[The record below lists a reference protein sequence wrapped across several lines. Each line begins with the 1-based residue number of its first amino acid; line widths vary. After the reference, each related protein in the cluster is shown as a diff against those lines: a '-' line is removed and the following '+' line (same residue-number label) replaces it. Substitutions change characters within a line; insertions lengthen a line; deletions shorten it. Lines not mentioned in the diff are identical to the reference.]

1 VIVLRQPPYD
11 SFASYTLE
19 PSTQYYVVIREYD
32 RNVIVFQKSITSNTA
47 GVLSID
53 WTGTYGEN
61 DTPYD
66 FRKYDETYHVE
77 ITADGEIAGEDNLT
91 VERPYVDPNT
101 LGETSTDI
109 ATAKENERLARAIID
124 SVVAGGFYFKT
135 SWLEPVGQ
143 GTDYMPIWE
152 RAYKILKVYE
162 NAELVYDTSLEVPG
176 MGEWNYVITKDKTA
190 ITKDPNYKILDFNR
204 SESVPVGL
212 NIAASDSISMFDTAD
227 SGNTVGLKSG
237 VLFNKGTDYLFYL
250 ETGYKVV
257 PYDIQDATKMLIN
270 DISCGKLE
278 YFKRYV
284 TDYSTDQFKISID
297 GAAFAG
303 TGNILVDKILD
314 KYVTNVKKPGM
325 L

>member
-1 VIVLRQPPYD
+1 MIVLRQPPYD
-11 SFASYTLE
+11 SFISYTLE
-19 PSTQYYVVIREYD
+19 PSTEYQVVIKDHD
-32 RNVIVFQKSITSNTA
+32 RNVIVFQDTVTSNTA
-47 GVLSID
+47 GVVALD
-53 WTGTYGEN
+53 WTGTYGEDN
-61 DTPYD
+61 KIYD

-77 ITADGEIAGEDNLT
+77 ITANGEIAGEDNLT

-101 LGETSTDI
+101 LGETASDI
-109 ATAKENERLARAIID
+109 AEAKNNERLARAIID
-124 SVVAGGFYFKT
+124 SITGGFYFKT
-135 SWLEPVGQ
+135 TWLEPVGQ

-152 RAYKILKVYE
+152 KAYKILKVYE
-162 NAELVYDTSLEVPG
+162 NAELVYDDSLQVPA

-190 ITKDPNYKILDFNR
+190 ITKDPNYAILDFNR
-204 SESVPVGL
+204 AESVPVGL
-212 NIAASDSISMFDTAD
+212 NMAASDSISMFDTAD
-227 SGNTVGLKSG
+227 SGNTLGLKSG

-250 ETGYKVV
+250 ETGHKVV
-257 PYDIQDATKMLIN
+257 PYDIQDATKMLVH

-297 GAAFAG
+297 ESAFSG

>member
-11 SFASYTLE
+11 SFISYTLE
-19 PSTQYYVVIREYD
+19 PSTEYHVVIKD
-32 RNVIVFQKSITSNTA
+32 DDVDVVFEDTLTSSNT

-53 WTGTYGEN
+53 WTGTYGE
-61 DTPYD
+61 DDKLYD

-77 ITADGEIAGEDNLT
+77 ITADGEIAGQDNLT
-91 VERPYVDPNT
+91 VERPYLDPTT
-101 LGETSTDI
+101 LGQTASDI
-109 ATAKENERLARAIID
+109 SIAKDHERLARAIID
-124 SVVAGGFYFKT
+124 SVTGGFYFKT
-135 SWLEPVGQ
+135 TWLEPVGQ

-152 RAYKILKVYE
+152 KAYKILKVYE
-162 NAELVYDTSLEVPG
+162 NAELVYDASLEVPAI
-176 MGEWNYVITKDKTA
+176 GEWNYAITKDKTA
-190 ITKDPNYKILDFNR
+190 ITKDPNYAILDFNR
-204 SESVPVGL
+204 AESAPVGV
-212 NIAASDSISMFDTAD
+212 NMAASDSISMFDTSD
-227 SGNTVGLKSG
+227 SGNTLGLKSG
-237 VLFNKGTDYLFYL
+237 VLFNQGTDYLFHL

-257 PYDIQDATKMLIN
+257 PYDIQDATRMLIN

-297 GAAFAG
+297 GAAFSG

-314 KYVTNVKKPGM
+314 KYVTNVKKPGI

>member
-11 SFASYTLE
+11 SFISYTLE
-19 PSTQYYVVIREYD
+19 PSTEYHVVIKD
-32 RNVIVFQKSITSNTA
+32 DDVDVVFEDTLTSSNT

-53 WTGTYGEN
+53 WTGTYGE
-61 DTPYD
+61 DDKLYD

-91 VERPYVDPNT
+91 VERPYLDPTT
-101 LGETSTDI
+101 LGQTASDI
-109 ATAKENERLARAIID
+109 SVAKDHERLARAIID
-124 SVVAGGFYFKT
+124 SVTGGFYFKT
-135 SWLEPVGQ
+135 TWLEPVGQ

-152 RAYKILKVYE
+152 KAYKILKVYE
-162 NAELVYDTSLEVPG
+162 NAELVYDASLEVPAI
-176 MGEWNYVITKDKTA
+176 GEWNYAITKDKTA
-190 ITKDPNYKILDFNR
+190 ITKDPNYAILDFNR
-204 SESVPVGL
+204 AESAPVGV
-212 NIAASDSISMFDTAD
+212 NMAASDSISMFDTSD
-227 SGNTVGLKSG
+227 SGNTLGLKSG
-237 VLFNKGTDYLFYL
+237 VLFNQGTDYLFHL

-257 PYDIQDATKMLIN
+257 PYDIQDATRMLIN

-297 GAAFAG
+297 GAAFSG

-314 KYVTNVKKPGM
+314 KYVTNVKKPGI

>member
-1 VIVLRQPPYD
+1 MIVLRQPPYD
-11 SFASYTLE
+11 SFISYTLE
-19 PSTQYYVVIREYD
+19 PSTEYHVVIKD
-32 RNVIVFQKSITSNTA
+32 DDVDVVFEDTLTSSNT

-53 WTGTYGEN
+53 WTGTYGE
-61 DTPYD
+61 DDKLYD

-91 VERPYVDPNT
+91 VERPYLDPTT
-101 LGETSTDI
+101 LGQTASDI
-109 ATAKENERLARAIID
+109 SIAKDHERLARAIID
-124 SVVAGGFYFKT
+124 SVTGGFYFKT
-135 SWLEPVGQ
+135 TWLEPVGQ

-152 RAYKILKVYE
+152 KAYKILKVYE
-162 NAELVYDTSLEVPG
+162 NAELVYDASLEVPAI
-176 MGEWNYVITKDKTA
+176 GEWNYAITKDKTA
-190 ITKDPNYKILDFNR
+190 ITKDPNYAILDFNR
-204 SESVPVGL
+204 AESAPVGV
-212 NIAASDSISMFDTAD
+212 NMAASDSISMFDTSD
-227 SGNTVGLKSG
+227 SGNTLGLKSG
-237 VLFNKGTDYLFYL
+237 VLFNQGTDYLFHL

-257 PYDIQDATKMLIN
+257 PYDIQDATRMLIN

-297 GAAFAG
+297 GAAFSG

-314 KYVTNVKKPGM
+314 KYVTNVKKPGI